1 MSTNSAMHQL
11 QTMTRSL
18 SDEELAEVRA
28 QVERENNQFRIRA
41 IEAENRKKQEAIF
54 KGSYISERLKEAT
67 FDNYVSENK
76 TQEKIRLTCKRY
88 VEIFDKKK
96 PMNLFLTGNYGTGKS
111 HLAAAIHQE
120 LSSKKKMN
128 NETLVDQYE
137 YKSLFINL
145 PDLVDEL
152 TSGYADNSRR
162 EKFESIKNV
171 DLLIIDDFGAEKK
184 DNERG
189 SISSDL
195 LMIFKNRDESK
206 HTVITTNLKPKE
218 ILQRYGKRLAE
229 VVLNDRVTTTLVF
242 DWESERNINT
252 W

>member
-1 MSTNSAMHQL
+1 
-11 QTMTRSL
+11 
-18 SDEELAEVRA
+18 
-28 QVERENNQFRIRA
+28 
-41 IEAENRKKQEAIF
+41 
-54 KGSYISERLKEAT
+54 
-67 FDNYVSENK
+67 
-76 TQEKIRLTCKRY
+76 
-88 VEIFDKKK
+88 
-96 PMNLFLTGNYGTGKS
+96 
-111 HLAAAIHQE
+111 
-120 LSSKKKMN
+120 MN